1 MKTIMINE
9 NRYLKLQRLCVELLQ
24 IRTSKDGS
32 KTQVVREY
40 GCNTSSANDPK
51 QNVSYQQD
59 SYVYINGPKG
69 NLQVTSSFT
78 HYFYLEKRQRLLII
92 VLNT

>member
-1 MKTIMINE
+1 MKTTFGHYSMIIE
-9 NRYLKLQRLCVELLQ
+9 NRYLRLFLLCVELLQ

-69 NLQVTSSFT
+69 NLYVTSSFIC
-78 HYFYLEKRQRLLII
+78 Y
-92 VLNT
+92 V

>member
-1 MKTIMINE
+1 MKTIIE
-9 NRYLKLQRLCVELLQ
+9 NRYLRLLLLCVELLQ

-69 NLQVTSSFT
+69 NLYVTSSLIFYMLL
-78 HYFYLEKRQRLLII
+78 YFI
-92 VLNT
+92 

>member
-1 MKTIMINE
+1 M
-9 NRYLKLQRLCVELLQ
+9 
-24 IRTSKDGS
+24 
-32 KTQVVREY
+32 REY

-69 NLQVTSSFT
+69 NLYMLQALLYVT
-78 HYFYLEKRQRLLII
+78 YINLEKMQRHLII